1 MLLKHIADSED
12 PDQTAWARRLIR
24 AIAVQIC
31 SRTTFVVCFV
41 VFLTNYRLER
51 SVYVK
56 LKTWMSNSE
65 VPDET
70 AHYEVGWS
78 YKQPFKHYD
87 AIKKM
92 ADYSG

>member
-1 MLLKHIADSED
+1 MGAQADQSHCCPQLLED
-12 PDQTAWARRLIR
+12 Y
-24 AIAVQIC
+24 
-31 SRTTFVVCFV
+31 FVVCFV

-51 SVYVK
+51 SIYVK

-87 AIKKM
+87 AIKNL